1 MSYKVAIR
9 PDGLDEVTIQV
20 DPKNFLVET
29 HYDGTGIVVEVEY
42 AKARLVSHD
51 PEGYKAVLA
60 AWPSVDEL
68 VLYRRRVS
76 EDSVEWEPIFAGA
89 ITKLDTD
96 DHEITLGALMPDP
109 APANPLTV
117 DVVRDP
123 SNLDGMSVL
132 VAADNDGQGE
142 VVLDFGDGSPTGH
155 NPGDGV
161 TRTLHAYAEAGTY
174 TVVATDEDDD
184 GRSAHE
190 VVTVPY
196 VS

>member
-9 PDGLDEVTIQV
+9 PDGLDEITIQV
-20 DPKNFLVET
+20 EPKNFLVET
-29 HYDGTGIVVEVEY
+29 DYNGTGIVVEVEY

-76 EDSVEWEPIFAGA
+76 EGSVEWEPIFAGA

-96 DHEITLGALMPDP
+96 DHEITVGALMPDP
-109 APANPLTV
+109 VPADPLTV

-123 SNLDGMSVL
+123 SDLDGMSVL
-132 VAADNDGQGE
+132 ISADNDGQGE
-142 VVLDFGDGSPTGH
+142 VVVEFGDGTPTGH
-155 NPGDGV
+155 NPGDV
-161 TRTLHAYAEAGTY
+161 ATRTRHTYAQAGTY
-174 TVVATDEDDD
+174 TVVVSDEDDET
-184 GRSAHE
+184 RTAQQ
-190 VVTVPY
+190 VVEVPY
-196 VS
+196 TS